1 MTIAARPGHAR
12 QDKTAKWEEALQAVY
27 GGFRQSAAEALEEFD
42 VKAVHSARVH
52 TRKLLTLLGL
62 LDPSKQ
68 LEVYRSF
75 KSIQKRLGRV
85 RDADVLIG
93 AFKKKRRVAK
103 AEENAK
109 TAKLLKSVIKLRK
122 EARKG
127 QRQKLAR
134 KLPKL
139 AGGKLDAQWEHFL
152 RDQLPQ
158 LAAGLDVNVVMR
170 ELEVAYE
177 QQKKTVKQLFKNP
190 ESGAAE
196 RFEAL
201 HALRIGAKKLRYTAD
216 AASFAL
222 NSKFHAHEQI
232 YKEVQDELGAVNDLH
247 VWLEA
252 MRETDPGELK
262 AGAKALPGFIGKL
275 EQELDEAVQKQEAV
289 QL

>member
-1 MTIAARPGHAR
+1 MTIAARPGTGR
-12 QDKTAKWEEALQAVY
+12 QDKTAKWEEALQALY
-27 GGFRQSAAEALEEFD
+27 GGFRQHAAEALEEFD
-42 VKAVHSARVH
+42 VKAVHRARVH

-68 LEVYRSF
+68 LEVYGTF

-93 AFKKKRRVAK
+93 AFKTKRRAAK
-103 AEENAK
+103 AGDDAK
-109 TAKLLKSVIKLRK
+109 TSKLLKSVIKLRK
-122 EARKG
+122 EARKV

-196 RFEAL
+196 RYEAL

-252 MRETDPGELK
+252 MRETDPDELK
-262 AGAKALPGFIGKL
+262 AGAKALPAFIGKL
-275 EQELDEAVQKQEAV
+275 EQELDEAVRKQEAV